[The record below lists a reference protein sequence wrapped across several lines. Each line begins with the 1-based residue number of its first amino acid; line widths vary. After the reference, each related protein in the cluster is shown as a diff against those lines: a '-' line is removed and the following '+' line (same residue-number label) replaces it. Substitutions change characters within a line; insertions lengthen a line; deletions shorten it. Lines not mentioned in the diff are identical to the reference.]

1 VTILSD
7 LVLKFWGVRGSIA
20 SNNSQFGS
28 HTSCVEVQLNDE
40 HSLFFDAG
48 TGIRAGTFNR
58 KLRKITLFLSHFH
71 WDHVQGLPFISQL
84 GNQQTDAPFE
94 LEILSGFPDLS
105 ERLEHLFDSR
115 FHPVPLSHYRNRIKT
130 RVLTVGEI
138 FELDKSL
145 RLECAPLNHPGDSY
159 ACLLSGAQV
168 KVLYATDSDY
178 DPVPP
183 AAEKLF
189 KQSDWAIV
197 DSQFLLGDA
206 VKRFDY
212 GHSSY
217 QHAIDTCARL
227 SVKDCFLF
235 HFDPNYN
242 DAELEK
248 IEQQARIYVEN
259 QYGNRGPKVWMSRE
273 GLEKRIQ
280 R

>member
-1 VTILSD
+1 VSSSD

-20 SNNSQFGS
+20 TNSSKFGS
-28 HTSCVEVQLNDE
+28 HTSCVEVQLNSD

-48 TGIRAGTFNR
+48 TGIRAATAN
-58 KLRKITLFLSHFH
+58 KQLKKITLFISHFH
-71 WDHVQGLPFISQL
+71 WDHIQGLPFISQL
-84 GNQQTDAPFE
+84 GSSFQEGAFE
-94 LEILSGFPDLS
+94 LEILSGFSDLNQ
-105 ERLEHLFDSR
+105 RLEHLFDSR
-115 FHPVPLSHYRNRIKT
+115 FHPVSLSHYRDRIKT
-130 RVLTVGEI
+130 KVLKVSEKFNLEPQLT
-138 FELDKSL
+138 
-145 RLECAPLNHPGDSY
+145 LECAPLNHPGDSY

-189 KQSDWAIV
+189 KQTDWAIV
-197 DSQFLLGDA
+197 DSQYLLGDA

-235 HFDPNYN
+235 HFDPNYE

-248 IEQQARIYVEN
+248 IEAQAREYVEA
-259 QYGNRGPKVWMSRE
+259 QYGSRGPKVWMSYE